1 MTMNNK
7 ALLFCFCVFAFVFC
21 RAQDDWKLKT
31 DKDGIRTY
39 LRKAEDSKINAIK
52 VEADFTAS
60 LSRFASVIAD
70 VASYDD
76 WVFNS
81 SSTRLLKQVSP
92 SELYYYSEIK
102 FPWPATN
109 RDFVSHIT
117 IHQDP
122 QTKTVRINATNVAGW
137 EPVKKNIV
145 RINNSVGK
153 WTIRPAGKEKLNVV
167 YELQADPGG
176 GLPAW
181 LINSF
186 SSTGMVE
193 TFKNLRGL
201 LNRKTP
207 AANTLSF
214 IAN

>member
-7 ALLFCFCVFAFVFC
+7 ALLFCFCLFAFVFC

-39 LRKAEDSKINAIK
+39 SRKAEDSRINAIK
-52 VEADFTAS
+52 VEADFTAP
-60 LSRFASVIAD
+60 LSRLAFIIAD

-81 SSTRLLKQVSP
+81 SATRLLKQVSP

-102 FPWPATN
+102 FPWPAAN

-117 IHQDP
+117 ILQDP
-122 QTKTVRINATNVAGW
+122 QTKTVLINATNVAGW

-153 WTIRPAGKEKLNVV
+153 WTIRPLGKETLNVV

-201 LNRKTP
+201 LNKKTS